1 MDPLEVLKKLKEI
14 SSLKEN
20 QTCVDC
26 QDNTNIV
33 THLTVNNGVFLCKDC
48 AEKHQKQL
56 LPMYS
61 LVRPLDSDYWSQEQ
75 IATLEAGGG
84 NKKFIE
90 FMHNYELDAPET
102 NLSDKYMC
110 HAASFWRDNLHAI
123 SNGLVQEGQIPT
135 KMVGCAILDQ
145 QVEGDWTLVDKS
157 QVACIQRSEER
168 KSGEIVDN
176 NEFESKNQ
184 FLDNEEDLAEQQA
197 AYESQIENETL
208 RKMSIF
214 FKKQGDSLNKSIHEA
229 QLKEKTKAGW
239 DTVSTS
245 VVDGSKKAG
254 QKISETY
261 TEIIESETTKS
272 AIKSTKRGWGRFSKK
287 IKSLFGSP

>member
-1 MDPLEVLKKLKEI
+1 
-14 SSLKEN
+14 
-20 QTCVDC
+20 
-26 QDNTNIV
+26 
-33 THLTVNNGVFLCKDC
+33 
-48 AEKHQKQL
+48 
-56 LPMYS
+56 
-61 LVRPLDSDYWSQEQ
+61 
-75 IATLEAGGG
+75 
-84 NKKFIE
+84 
-90 FMHNYELDAPET
+90 
-102 NLSDKYMC
+102 
-110 HAASFWRDNLHAI
+110 
-123 SNGLVQEGQIPT
+123 
-135 KMVGCAILDQ
+135 MVGCAILDQ

-157 QVACIQRSEER
+157 QVALIQRSEER

-197 AYESQIENETL
+197 AAYGSHIENETL

-214 FKKQGDSLNKSIHEA
+214 FKKQGDSLNKSIQEA

-254 QKISETY
+254 WKISETY

-272 AIKSTKRGWGRFSKK
+272 AI
-287 IKSLFGSP
+287 